1 MTTNTTKFFKGITNL
16 EQLRSTYKDLIKK
29 NHPDNGGDTETMKEI
44 NIEYKK
50 IFEEL
55 KKGVKFE
62 TADAKQDEKTKQKWS
77 YEADEFIREALNK
90 IIRFDGVNIE
100 IVGCWIWCDGAT
112 FNYKEEL
119 KSAGFQWS
127 KARKKWHYTPYD
139 TAWHKGKKKSF
150 EEIRKMYGSVEV
162 ETETQKAIA

>member
-62 TADAKQDEKTKQKWS
+62 TADAKQDEKTKM
-77 YEADEFIREALNK
+77 
-90 IIRFDGVNIE
+90 
-100 IVGCWIWCDGAT
+100 
-112 FNYKEEL
+112 EL
-119 KSAGFQWS
+119 
-127 KARKKWHYTPYD
+127 
-139 TAWHKGKKKSF
+139 
-150 EEIRKMYGSVEV
+150 
-162 ETETQKAIA
+162 